1 MAFSSSR
8 RTFLTALSGSAAL
21 AGAGTAAADTEI
33 VDGVP
38 RHGRFCVIAS
48 EAGAKLDSNV
58 ETGGG
63 TDQTELFQKILDLAV
78 VWGGLH
84 LIVDGAALVRSL
96 AVHSNTTIECPNAAC
111 GFFHKGNDNAPLLR
125 NADYSMTERLNK
137 NITLLGGTY
146 NGNCLQQVHDYPAS
160 EADYDHKLP
169 EKVFGSVH
177 WNFIFEFFGVEDF
190 TARGVTFR
198 DQPTFT
204 MLMTNFQR
212 VLFEDTKIDLPH
224 RLDCKNQDGLHF
236 WGPGRFLT
244 IRNLQGDSGDD
255 IIALAPDEND
265 HVSDITDVLI
275 DGVQLQEAF
284 QGIRLLSRD
293 KGRLDRVIIKNV
305 TGTYENFG
313 FYIVP
318 WFTHAGG
325 NLGNIT
331 IDTVDIR
338 GSNPHAWFTP
348 FVFSA
353 AGSIE
358 SLVLRNVTHHAPDDD
373 RILFQ
378 FGSKYGDELK
388 DENGREIKMKIDT
401 ILIDGLR
408 VYHPRFSEEHPTLI
422 NVGCDVRR
430 LTVRNAEVITAED
443 QTAQEMYKNSCFL
456 RVADEGKI
464 GTLSLVNVDIGGIP
478 QLTRVEDGCVI
489 EKQ

>member
-1 MAFSSSR
+1 MTFSR

-21 AGAGTAAADTEI
+21 AGAAAAGAET

-63 TDQTELFQKILDLAV
+63 TDETELFQKILDLAV
-78 VWGGLH
+78 PWGGLH
-84 LIVDGAALVRSL
+84 LIVDGAALVRCL
-96 AVHSNTTIECPNAAC
+96 AVHSNTTIECPTQAC
-111 GFFHKGNDNAPLLR
+111 GFFHKGEDNAPLLR
-125 NADYSMTERLNK
+125 NADYSMSERLNK

-146 NGNCLQQVHDYPAS
+146 NGNCLQQAHHYPYS
-160 EADYDHKLP
+160 EADFDSKFPKGL
-169 EKVFGSVH
+169 VFKNGY

-265 HVSDITDVLI
+265 SVSDITDVLI

-331 IDTVDIR
+331 IDTIDLR
-338 GSNPHAWFTP
+338 GSNPHEWFTP

-358 SLVLRNVTHHAPDDD
+358 SLVLRNITHHAPDDE

-378 FGSKYGDELK
+378 FGSKYGDQLK

-401 ILIDGLR
+401 VLIDGLR
-408 VYHPRFSEEHPTLI
+408 VYHPR
-422 NVGCDVRR
+422 
-430 LTVRNAEVITAED
+430 
-443 QTAQEMYKNSCFL
+443 
-456 RVADEGKI
+456 
-464 GTLSLVNVDIGGIP
+464 
-478 QLTRVEDGCVI
+478 
-489 EKQ
+489 

>member
-21 AGAGTAAADTEI
+21 AGAAAGAETIDGI
-33 VDGVP
+33 V

-63 TDQTELFQKILDLAV
+63 TDETELFQKILDLAV

-84 LIVDGAALVRSL
+84 LIVDGAALVRCL

-204 MLMTNFQR
+204 MLMTNFRR

-224 RLDCKNQDGLHF
+224 RLDFKNQDGLHF

-265 HVSDITDVLI
+265 HVSDISDVLI

-293 KGRLDRVIIKNV
+293 KGRLDRVVIKNV

-313 FYIVP
+313 FFIVP

-325 NLGNIT
+325 NFGSITFDT
-331 IDTVDIR
+331 IDLR
-338 GSNPHAWFTP
+338 GGPPHAWYMP

-358 SLVLRNVTHHAPDDD
+358 SLVLRNITHHAPDDD
-373 RILFQ
+373 RILFH
-378 FGSKYGDELK
+378 FGPKFGGELK
-388 DENGREIKMKIDT
+388 DDSGREIKMKIDT
-401 ILIDGLR
+401 VLIDGLR
-408 VYHPRFSEEHPTLI
+408 VYHPRFGEGRPALI
-422 NVGCDVRR
+422 NVECDIRR

-443 QTAQEMYKNSCFL
+443 QSAKEMYQNSSFL
-456 RVADEGKI
+456 RVAGDGKI
-464 GTLSLVNVDIGGIP
+464 GTLSMNNVDIGAVAE
-478 QLTRVEDGCVI
+478 LTRVEDGGVI
-489 EKQ
+489 EEQK

>member
-21 AGAGTAAADTEI
+21 AGAAAGAETIDGI
-33 VDGVP
+33 V

-63 TDQTELFQKILDLAV
+63 TDETELFQKILDLAV

-84 LIVDGAALVRSL
+84 LIVDGAALVRCL

-125 NADYSMTERLNK
+125 NADYSMTERPNK

-146 NGNCLQQVHDYPAS
+146 NGNCLEQAHDYPAS
-160 EADYDHKLP
+160 EADYDYKP
-169 EKVFGSVH
+169 ELKVFGDVH

-204 MLMTNFQR
+204 MLMTNFRR

-224 RLDCKNQDGLHF
+224 RLDFKNQDSLHF

-293 KGRLDRVIIKNV
+293 KGRLDRVVIKNV

-313 FYIVP
+313 FFIVP

-325 NLGNIT
+325 NFGSITFDT
-331 IDTVDIR
+331 IDLR
-338 GSNPHAWFTP
+338 GGPPHAWYMP

-358 SLVLRNVTHHAPDDD
+358 SLVLRNITHHAPDDD

-378 FGSKYGDELK
+378 FGTKYGDELK
-388 DENGREIKMKIDT
+388 DEDGREIKMKIGT
-401 ILIDGLR
+401 VLIDGLR
-408 VYHPRFSEEHPTLI
+408 VYHPRFSEGRPALI
-422 NVGCDVRR
+422 NVDCDIRR

-443 QTAQEMYKNSCFL
+443 QSSQEMYQKGCFL
-456 RVADEGKI
+456 RVAGDGKI

-489 EKQ
+489 EKQQ

>member
-1 MAFSSSR
+1 MTFSR
-8 RTFLTALSGSAAL
+8 RTFLTALSGTAAL
-21 AGAGTAAADTEI
+21 TDAAVAGAET

-78 VWGGLH
+78 PWGGLH
-84 LIVDGAALVRSL
+84 LIVDGAALVRCL
-96 AVHSNTTIECPNAAC
+96 AVHSNTTIECPTQAC
-111 GFFHKGNDNAPLLR
+111 GFFHKGEDNAPLLR
-125 NADYSMTERLNK
+125 NADYSMSERLNK

-146 NGNCLQQVHDYPAS
+146 NGNCLQQAHHYPYS
-160 EADYDHKLP
+160 EADFDSKFPKGL
-169 EKVFGSVH
+169 VFKNGH
-177 WNFIFEFFGVEDF
+177 WNFIFEFFGIEDF
-190 TARGVTFR
+190 TARGITFR
-198 DQPTFT
+198 DQPTFAL
-204 MLMTNFQR
+204 LMTNFRR

-224 RLDCKNQDGLHF
+224 RLNDKNQDGLHF

-265 HVSDITDVLI
+265 AVSDITDVLI
-275 DGVQLQEAF
+275 DGVQLQEAH

-313 FYIVP
+313 FYITP

-331 IDTVDIR
+331 IDTVDLR
-338 GSNPHAWFTP
+338 GVNPRFTP
-348 FVFSA
+348 FVFSTS
-353 AGSIE
+353 GSVE
-358 SLVLRNVTHHAPDDD
+358 SLVLRNITHHAPDDD

-378 FGSKYGDELK
+378 FGTKYGDELK
-388 DENGREIKMKIDT
+388 DEDGREIKMKIGT
-401 ILIDGLR
+401 VLIDGLR
-408 VYHPRFSEEHPTLI
+408 VYHPRFSEGRPALI
-422 NVGCDVRR
+422 NVDCDIRR

-443 QTAQEMYKNSCFL
+443 QSSHEMYQKGCFL
-456 RVADEGKI
+456 RVAGDGKI

-489 EKQ
+489 EKQQ

>member
-21 AGAGTAAADTEI
+21 AGAAAGAETIDGI
-33 VDGVP
+33 V

-63 TDQTELFQKILDLAV
+63 TDETELFQKILDLAV

-84 LIVDGAALVRSL
+84 LIVDGAALVRCL

-125 NADYSMTERLNK
+125 NADYSMTERPNK

-146 NGNCLQQVHDYPAS
+146 NGNCLEQAHDYPAS
-160 EADYDHKLP
+160 EADYDYKP
-169 EKVFGSVH
+169 ELKVFGDVH

-388 DENGREIKMKIDT
+388 DENGQVVKMKIDT

-430 LTVRNAEVITAED
+430 LTVRNAEV
-443 QTAQEMYKNSCFL
+443 
-456 RVADEGKI
+456 
-464 GTLSLVNVDIGGIP
+464 
-478 QLTRVEDGCVI
+478 
-489 EKQ
+489 

>member
-8 RTFLTALSGSAAL
+8 RTFLSALSGSAAL
-21 AGAGTAAADTEI
+21 AGAAAGAETIDGI
-33 VDGVP
+33 V

-63 TDQTELFQKILDLAV
+63 TDETELFQKILDLAV

-125 NADYSMTERLNK
+125 NADYSMTERPNK

-146 NGNCLQQVHDYPAS
+146 NGNCLEQAHDYPAS
-160 EADYDHKLP
+160 EADYDYKP
-169 EKVFGSVH
+169 ELKVFGDVH

-275 DGVQLQEAF
+275 DVVQLQEAF

-388 DENGREIKMKIDT
+388 DENGQVVKMKIDT

-443 QTAQEMYKNSCFL
+443 QTAQEMYKNSCFI

>member
-1 MAFSSSR
+1 MTFSSSR
-8 RTFLTALSGSAAL
+8 RTFLTALSGTAAL
-21 AGAGTAAADTEI
+21 AGAGAAAADTET

-63 TDQTELFQKILDLAV
+63 TDETELFQKILDLAV

-84 LIVDGAALVRSL
+84 LIVDGAALVRCL

-146 NGNCLQQVHDYPAS
+146 NGNCLEQAHDYPAS
-160 EADYDHKLP
+160 EADYDYKP
-169 EKVFGSVH
+169 ELKVFGDVH

-284 QGIRLLSRD
+284 QGIRLLSR
-293 KGRLDRVIIKNV
+293 
-305 TGTYENFG
+305 
-313 FYIVP
+313 
-318 WFTHAGG
+318 
-325 NLGNIT
+325 
-331 IDTVDIR
+331 
-338 GSNPHAWFTP
+338 
-348 FVFSA
+348 
-353 AGSIE
+353 
-358 SLVLRNVTHHAPDDD
+358 
-373 RILFQ
+373 
-378 FGSKYGDELK
+378 
-388 DENGREIKMKIDT
+388 
-401 ILIDGLR
+401 
-408 VYHPRFSEEHPTLI
+408 
-422 NVGCDVRR
+422 
-430 LTVRNAEVITAED
+430 
-443 QTAQEMYKNSCFL
+443 
-456 RVADEGKI
+456 
-464 GTLSLVNVDIGGIP
+464 
-478 QLTRVEDGCVI
+478 
-489 EKQ
+489 

>member
-8 RTFLTALSGSAAL
+8 RTFLSALSGSAVL
-21 AGAGTAAADTEI
+21 TGASMATGAET

-48 EAGAKLDSNV
+48 EAGAALDSDV
-58 ETGGG
+58 ENGGG
-63 TDQTELFQKILDLAV
+63 TDDTELFQKILDLAV
-78 VWGGLH
+78 TWGGLH

-96 AVHSNTTIECPNAAC
+96 AVHSNTTIECPTPAC
-111 GFFHKGNDNAPLLR
+111 GFFHKGHDNAPLLR
-125 NADYSMTERLNK
+125 NADYSMEERKNK

-146 NGNCLQQVHDYPAS
+146 NGNCLEQAHDFVVS
-160 EADYDHKLP
+160 EINYEPKFP
-169 EKVFGSVH
+169 QKVFGDVR

-204 MLMTNFQR
+204 VLMTNFER
-212 VLFEDTKIDLPH
+212 VLFEDIKIDLPH
-224 RLDCKNQDGLHF
+224 RLDDKNQDGLHF

-265 HVSDITDVLI
+265 SISDITDVLI
-275 DGVQLQEAF
+275 DGVQLNGAH
-284 QGIRLLSRD
+284 QGIRLLSRA

-331 IDTVDIR
+331 FDTIDLR
-338 GSNPHAWFTP
+338 GITPRYTP

-358 SLVLRNVTHHAPDDD
+358 SLVLRNITHHAPDDD

-388 DENGREIKMKIDT
+388 DENGQTVKMKIDT

-408 VYHPRFSEEHPTLI
+408 VYHPKFSEGQPSLLK
-422 NVGCDVRR
+422 VDCDIRH
-430 LTVRNAEVITAED
+430 LTVRNAEVITADDPE
-443 QTAQEMYKNSCFL
+443 AEEMYRKSCFL
-456 RVADEGKI
+456 QVTGDGKI
-464 GTLSLVNVDIGGIP
+464 GTLSLTNVDIGGIP
-478 QLTRVEDGCVI
+478 QLTRLENGGTI
-489 EKQ
+489 ENQK

>member
-8 RTFLTALSGSAAL
+8 RTFLPALSGSAAL
-21 AGAGTAAADTEI
+21 AGAAAGAETIDGI
-33 VDGVP
+33 V

-63 TDQTELFQKILDLAV
+63 TDETELFQKILDLAV

-84 LIVDGAALVRSL
+84 LIVDGAALVRCL

-204 MLMTNFQR
+204 MLMTNFRR

-224 RLDCKNQDGLHF
+224 RLDFKNQDGLHF

-293 KGRLDRVIIKNV
+293 KGRLDRVVIKNV

-313 FYIVP
+313 FFIVP

-325 NLGNIT
+325 NFGSITFDT
-331 IDTVDIR
+331 IDLR
-338 GSNPHAWFTP
+338 GGPPHAWYMP

-358 SLVLRNVTHHAPDDD
+358 SLVLRNITHHAPDDD
-373 RILFQ
+373 RILFH
-378 FGSKYGDELK
+378 FGPKFGGEQK
-388 DENGREIKMKIDT
+388 DENGREVKMKIDT
-401 ILIDGLR
+401 VLIDGLR
-408 VYHPRFSEEHPTLI
+408 VYHPRFGEGRPALI
-422 NVGCDVRR
+422 NVECDIRR

-443 QTAQEMYKNSCFL
+443 QSAKEMYQTGSFL
-456 RVADEGKI
+456 RVAGDGKI
-464 GTLSLVNVDIGGIP
+464 GTLSMNNVDIGAVAE
-478 QLTRVEDGCVI
+478 LTRVEDGGVI
-489 EKQ
+489 EEQK

>member
-125 NADYSMTERLNK
+125 NADYSMTERPNK

-146 NGNCLQQVHDYPAS
+146 NGNCLEQAHDYPAS
-160 EADYDHKLP
+160 EADYDYKP
-169 EKVFGSVH
+169 ELKVFGDVH
-177 WNFIFEFFGVEDF
+177 WNLIFEFFGVEDF